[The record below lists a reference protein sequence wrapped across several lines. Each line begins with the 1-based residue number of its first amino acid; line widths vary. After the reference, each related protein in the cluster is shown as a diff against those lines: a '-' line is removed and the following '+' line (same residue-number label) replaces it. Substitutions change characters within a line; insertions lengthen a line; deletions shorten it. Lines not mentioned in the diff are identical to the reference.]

1 MFRFVCRL
9 ALLFSLAA
17 PAIAEEELKLKERW
31 IYFPTNFQVVE
42 NVDKL
47 ESLFQRAHQS
57 GYTHAFVSDS
67 KFSHLQELPVP
78 ETYFK
83 NVERTKQLAA
93 KYELEIVPGVF
104 PIGWSN
110 DILWNDPNLAEGL
123 PVRDALF
130 VVKGGEARLVADPP
144 LQLRGGDFADL
155 KQWEWHDPT
164 AVVDAGAVRMSDLKG
179 GVCRVVQ
186 SLQVSPFRQ
195 YHVSVR
201 IKTDKFQGA
210 TEIKVLAGGEQALNY
225 NDLGVKPTQDWTLH
239 HTIFNSLDN
248 AKVGLYL
255 GCWGS
260 GGGSLWFDD
269 VTVEEVGLL
278 NLLRRPG
285 APLIVKR
292 EGEKKPLVED
302 ADFEPV
308 ADPKMGN
315 VPWRGG
321 YDIYHEPPVIRT
333 KLADGTRL
341 RVSYYHPMII
351 YGGSVMIALSEPK
364 TLELLRDQAHGC
376 ISCGTPTAIS
386 CSTTRSGS

>member
-1 MFRFVCRL
+1 MFRCLSPLVLLL
-9 ALLFSLAA
+9 ALTASARA
-17 PAIAEEELKLKERW
+17 AEELTLKERW
-31 IYFPTNFQVVE
+31 IYFPTNFQVKE

-47 ESLFQRAHQS
+47 EEIFQAGPTRAAIRTLSLRDRFENS
-57 GYTHAFVSDS
+57 GG
-67 KFSHLQELPVP
+67 HLQELPVP

-83 NVERTKQLAA
+83 NVARTKELAE
-93 KYELEIVPGVF
+93 KYKLEIVPGVF
-104 PIGWSN
+104 PLGWSN

-144 LQLRGGDFADL
+144 LKVRGGDFADL

-164 AVVDAGAVRMSDLKG
+164 AVADAGAVKMSDLKG
-179 GVCRVVQ
+179 GNCRVVQ
-186 SLQVSPFRQ
+186 TLQVSPFRQ

-201 IKTDKFQGA
+201 IKTKDFKG
-210 TEIKVLAGGEQALNY
+210 TPEIKVLAGGVLQLNY
-225 NDLGVKPTQDWTLH
+225 NDLGVKSTQDWTTH
-239 HTIFNSLDN
+239 DTQFNSLDN
-248 AKVGLYL
+248 AKLGLYL

-269 VTVEEVGLL
+269 LKVEEVGLV

-285 APLIVKR
+285 APLVVKR
-292 EGEKKPLVED
+292 EDDKKTLVEGT
-302 ADFEPV
+302 DFEPV

-321 YDIYHEPPVIRT
+321 YDIYHEPPVIQT

-341 RVSYYHPMII
+341 RVSYYHPMVI
-351 YGGSVMIALSEPK
+351 YGGSVMMAALR
-364 TLELLRDQAHGC
+364 TQIDGVA
-376 ISCGTPTAIS
+376 A
-386 CSTTRSGS
+386 RSGRTGPQTVERQGLLHAAR